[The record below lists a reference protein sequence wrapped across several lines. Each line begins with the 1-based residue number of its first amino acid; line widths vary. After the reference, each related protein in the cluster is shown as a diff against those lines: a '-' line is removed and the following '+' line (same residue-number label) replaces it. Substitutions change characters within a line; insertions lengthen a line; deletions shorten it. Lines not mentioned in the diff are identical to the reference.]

1 MARAYLA
8 IVLGPNAGSA
18 KARVMFAVDGLEV
31 KVWGTRD
38 DVVRSDIV
46 NGDIHGEADEEE
58 EESEDNSATEE
69 TESESSDIDSESAS
83 GSGSCSGN
91 DLEFGLDSSTDS
103 IIGGTP
109 PPSRSPSPSSSLSLS
124 SRSPSP
130 SPSHLSEEVLPTSQ
144 YPSEPL
150 PKTAGPEHQTATYAS
165 EQQALRTAEQLL
177 SRTLANACAED
188 GSGLA
193 SELGSSS
200 VLSFSRAHHS
210 YLPNEPIMC
219 ILCDW
224 THQPQHKHTS
234 SYVPRGG
241 SFIQLGHPNRIWEL
255 LWMESS
261 GSSWRSLGLDRQVRV
276 GGRSG

>member
-1 MARAYLA
+1 
-8 IVLGPNAGSA
+8 
-18 KARVMFAVDGLEV
+18 MFAVDGLEV

-46 NGDIHGEADEEE
+46 NGDIHGKADEEE

-69 TESESSDIDSESAS
+69 TESKSSDIDSESAS

-130 SPSHLSEEVLPTSQ
+130 SPSHLPEEVLPTPQ

-150 PKTAGPEHQTATYAS
+150 PKTAGPEHQTATTYAS

-177 SRTLANACAED
+177 SRTLANTCAED
-188 GSGLA
+188 GSGMA

-200 VLSFSRAHHS
+200 PSRFYLSLMLTILN
-210 YLPNEPIMC
+210 LPNKPIMC

-241 SFIQLGHPNRIWEL
+241 SFIPLGHPNRIWEL
-255 LWMESS
+255 LWMES
-261 GSSWRSLGLDRQVRV
+261 
-276 GGRSG
+276 